1 MKRLIIDTCIWYAL
15 LDKTDSQAK
24 YADIIKKILDTHQL
38 IIPFPSLYET
48 INTKFIKNEYG
59 QATQLFTY
67 LNNSLKV
74 ILIPD
79 NNYKEKALDIV
90 QSNISKGKHFSL
102 VDTII
107 RLMMEDTSLGEI
119 AVMTFNVGDFYGV
132 NNTEIIDPSS
142 IKVTDSV
149 PEKRV
154 KEKRGGK
161 GQKKKGRK

>member
-15 LDKTDSQAK
+15 LDKTDSRAK
-24 YADIIKKILDTHQL
+24 YADIIKEILDTHQL

-48 INTKFIKNEYG
+48 INTKFMRNEYG

-79 NNYKEKALDIV
+79 NNYRDKALEIV
-90 QSNISKGKHFSL
+90 NSNLEKKKQYSL

-107 RLMMEDTSLGEI
+107 RLMMEDVSLGDI
-119 AVMTFNVGDFYGV
+119 AVLTFNVGDFYGL
-132 NNTEIIDPSS
+132 NNTEIINPSS

-149 PEKRV
+149 PEKRA
-154 KEKRGGK
+154 KEKKGGK

>member
-15 LDKTDSQAK
+15 LDKTDSQFK
-24 YADIIKKILDTHQL
+24 YADIIKSILDIHQL

-59 QATQLFTY
+59 QATQLFAY

-74 ILIPD
+74 ILVPD
-79 NNYKEKALDIV
+79 DNYRDKALDIV
-90 QSNISKGKHFSL
+90 QSNINKGKHYSL

-119 AVMTFNVGDFYGV
+119 AVVTFNVGDFYGV
-132 NNTEIIDPSS
+132 NNTEIIN
-142 IKVTDSV
+142 
-149 PEKRV
+149 PETIQVLKQD
-154 KEKRGGK
+154 KIT
-161 GQKKKGRK
+161 KKKKK